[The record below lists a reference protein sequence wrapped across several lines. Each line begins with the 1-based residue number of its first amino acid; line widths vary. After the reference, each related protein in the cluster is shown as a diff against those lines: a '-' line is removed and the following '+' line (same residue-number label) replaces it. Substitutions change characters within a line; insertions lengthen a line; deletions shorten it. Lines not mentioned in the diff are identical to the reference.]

1 MEGMNYLAVSAL
13 GITLLTALAAGG
25 IGIFAGWLLWKRP
38 SDLCE
43 EQLAQAR
50 SQLKELDTLE
60 RETEALRQKVTE
72 LTGRLE
78 TRTASGG
85 GNDEPWDPANDPGSN
100 SGPEVLPS

>member
-25 IGIFAGWLLWKRP
+25 IGVFAGWLLWKRP
-38 SDLCE
+38 SDLCD

-50 SQLKELDTLE
+50 SQLGDMEALE
-60 RETEALRQKVTE
+60 RENETLRKKVTD

-78 TRTASGG
+78 TSSASGAG
-85 GNDEPWDPANDPGSN
+85 TDEPWDPANDPGTGSG
-100 SGPEVLPS
+100 SGPAQ